1 MWRCE
6 ERLLQSVQGLYFP
19 TLVDVFDDL
28 YEGKIN
34 NIEAKDRLVVL
45 SEGLKKI
52 EPNF

>member
-6 ERLLQSVQGLYFP
+6 ERTLQCVQGLYFP

-45 SEGLKKI
+45 FEGLKKLSQ
-52 EPNF
+52 NF